1 MYQPIV
7 PIPPGVH
14 DLHLHGRKL
23 ALIAEA
29 GMTHFVVAGY
39 RPERS
44 WAFPLAG
51 DPVVIKQ
58 ISEEEARP
66 LLQELKPQ

>member
-1 MYQPIV
+1 M
-7 PIPPGVH
+7 H
-14 DLHLHGRKL
+14 DLRLHGRKL
-23 ALIAEA
+23 LLNAEQ
-29 GMTHFVVAGY
+29 GKTCFVVAGY
-39 RPERS
+39 R
-44 WAFPLAG
+44 AG